1 MSESTTSDPE
11 MIPPTPFQKETYGG
25 HPTSLFLLFFA
36 EMWERFS
43 YYGMRALLV
52 LYIIKGFLGRS
63 DTEAYAIYG
72 AYTALVYA
80 TPFIGGM
87 IADRLIGARRAVILG
102 GLLMALGHLIMT
114 IEHETPFYYA
124 LSFLIV
130 GNGFF
135 KPNISTIVGSLYP
148 PNSPQRDAGFTVFY
162 IGINLG
168 AAMAPLLC
176 GYVGE
181 TYGWHYGF
189 GLATIGMLVGLAVF
203 VAPAALSRLMIL
215 VTAFVCGG
223 AMIYLNYDEVIY
235 TLGPNAVV
243 ALCLMVSGVFG
254 FLALG
259 QAGLP
264 TWAGAPPNE
273 ERLNEVAL
281 PSLKEHLNEYFLV
294 LIGITLLA
302 QHLIPAQ
309 GQEALILLVIG
320 LYAYAFPWLKA
331 SHAVYLGAF
340 ISTPLISLLVQ
351 RNEVAG
357 ATLTLLGV
365 AALGYLVAEMM
376 RSTKVERE
384 RLQVVMVLMFF
395 SMLFWAFFEQAGSS
409 INMFTDRNVDR
420 VFSSSTITPDQV
432 GTQVDVEVSQ
442 GLTGYSQ
449 GGNVIT
455 MIDIDR
461 YRARKISKIKWQV
474 SESDVGMP
482 TAGSEVATSQFQAA
496 NPIFIIFFGLLFSAL
511 WGFLGRRKIEPTTP
525 VKFGL
530 GILQLGMGFG
540 VLWWGATNVDLRGMV
555 GMSYLLLAYLLITTG
570 ELCLSPVGLSMV
582 TKLAP
587 KRIVSMV
594 MGAWFLATAFS
605 NYLSALIAMFTG
617 IKHDSGETS
626 SLPPPTE
633 TAEVYAN
640 VFGPIAVAAI
650 VSAVIMFALSPL
662 LSRWMHE
669 GVIDDET

>member
-1 MSESTTSDPE
+1 MAA
-11 MIPPTPFQKETYGG
+11 PPNTDQNADSIYQKETYAG
-25 HPTSLFLLFFA
+25 HPTSLYMLFFA

-52 LYIIKGFLGRS
+52 LYIIKGFLQKS

-87 IADRLIGARRAVILG
+87 ISDRLIGARRSVILG

-114 IEHETPFYYA
+114 IESETPFYYA
-124 LSFLIV
+124 LAFLIV

-148 PNSPQRDAGFTVFY
+148 ANSPQRDAGFTIFY

-181 TYGWHYGF
+181 NYGWHYGF

-203 VAPAALSRLMIL
+203 VVPVSLGRFLIL
-215 VTAFVCGG
+215 GTAFACGG
-223 AMIYLNYDEVIY
+223 AMIYLNLDEVIY
-235 TLGPNAVV
+235 TLGPNALV
-243 ALCLMVSGVFG
+243 AICLMVSGVIAY
-254 FLALG
+254 LAMSV
-259 QAGLP
+259 AGLP
-264 TWAGAPPNE
+264 AWAGEAPSQ
-273 ERLNEVAL
+273 ERLTKAVSPKL
-281 PSLKEHLNEYFLV
+281 
-294 LIGITLLA
+294 
-302 QHLIPAQ
+302 
-309 GQEALILLVIG
+309 
-320 LYAYAFPWLKA
+320 PWLPTNI
-331 SHAVYLGAF
+331 AVYVGAF
-340 ISTPLISLLVQ
+340 LSTPLIALLVQ

-357 ATLTLLGV
+357 ATLTLLG
-365 AALGYLVAEMM
+365 AGGLGYLVYEMF

-384 RLQVVMVLMFF
+384 RLQVVLVLMFF

-409 INMFTDRNVDR
+409 VNLFTDRNVDR
-420 VFSSSTITPDQV
+420 VFAEQVIHPDDV
-432 GTQVDVEVSQ
+432 GKEVTVKVSQ
-442 GLTGYSQ
+442 GLTGYTL
-449 GGNVIT
+449 GDEVIT
-455 MIDIDR
+455 MTQVDQW
-461 YRARKISKIKWQV
+461 RKVKKKTINWQV
-474 SESDVGMP
+474 SEDDVGMS
-482 TAGSEVATSQFQAA
+482 TQGSEVATSQFQAA

-511 WGFLGRRKIEPTTP
+511 WGYLGRRKIEPSTP
-525 VKFGL
+525 TKFGL
-530 GILQLGMGFG
+530 GILQLGLGFA
-540 VLWWGATNVDLRGMV
+540 VLWWAGSNTDSRGMV
-555 GMSYLLLAYLLITTG
+555 SMSALLLSYLLITTG

-617 IKHDSGETS
+617 VSHEGDGPSV
-626 SLPPPTE
+626 LPPPKE
-633 TAEVYAN
+633 TAQAYAD
-640 VFGPIAVAAI
+640 VFGPIAVAAC
-650 VSAVIMFALSPL
+650 VSALIVFALTPL
-662 LSRWMHE
+662 LNRWMHE
-669 GVIDDET
+669 DKA